1 MKDSKGMTD
10 STGGAG
16 NMDFDT
22 VWASAYTFSRYN
34 LLNAITLDITV
45 PGNVG
50 LYVGMVIQ
58 INIPASS
65 KEEERTI
72 EDPIYSGLYL
82 ITGLRHKYN
91 PEGITTLLNLSKDS
105 IIS

>member
-1 MKDSKGMTD
+1 MITHPAIIPSTKAKPGYQISKPP
-10 STGGAG
+10 A
-16 NMDFDT
+16 
-22 VWASAYTFSRYN
+22 
-34 LLNAITLDITV
+34 
-45 PGNVG
+45 
-50 LYVGMVIQ
+50 Q

-65 KEEERTI
+65 KEEERTV

>member
-1 MKDSKGMTD
+1 MCIRDR
-10 STGGAG
+10 
-16 NMDFDT
+16 DFDT